1 MIIDFHTHA
10 FSEKIAAKAM
20 SALSA
25 TAGKA
30 PCTDGTLKG
39 TLECM
44 DRAGVDKA
52 VVLSI
57 ATKPT
62 QEQVVNSWAESIKSD
77 RVLPFG
83 SVHPDSPTA
92 IEMLDRIKQSGL
104 YGIKLHPDYQGFFA
118 DDKKAYPIYE
128 RCSELSLPIIF
139 HAGYDP
145 FSPDVVHGTSK
156 AYMKIHADFPRLK
169 MVIAHLGGMYRWEQ
183 VERGLAGL
191 DGELYFDLA
200 FTAGEIGNSI
210 LDRIIKLHGT
220 DRLLMA
226 SDCPWD
232 DPKNELEMI
241 EGLRISD
248 REKENILGG
257 NAAKLLGL

>member
-25 TAGKA
+25 AAGKA

-39 TLECM
+39 TLDCM

-62 QEQVVNSWAESIKSD
+62 QEEIVNSWAESIKSE

-83 SVHPDSPTA
+83 SVHPDSPIA
-92 IEMLDRIKQSGL
+92 VEMLDRIKQSGL

-118 DDKKAYPIYE
+118 DDRKAYPIYE

-183 VERGLAGL
+183 VERGLAGM

-200 FTAGEIGNSI
+200 FTAGEIGSSM
-210 LDRIIKLHGT
+210 LRRIIDLHGT

-232 DPKNELEMI
+232 DPKNEIEMI
-241 EGLRISD
+241 EGLSISD
-248 REKENILGG
+248 REKENILSG
-257 NAAKLLGL
+257 NAVKLLGL